1 MPADDDG
8 GGIWKGTAVRFFF
21 VLSENFHSQIAGDHD
36 GVRRGDLF
44 AAARGT

>member
-1 MPADDDG
+1 MCLPMMVVG
-8 GGIWKGTAVRFFF
+8 FGRERLSVLFF